1 MLAFLLISFALF
13 LIISIPVAFS
23 LGTASVIG
31 ILAQHHIPLSA
42 IPAKIYGGL
51 DSFTWL
57 AVPFFILAG
66 DLMETGGIALRLIN
80 LANALVGHLRGGLGM
95 VVIVGEIFF
104 SGISGST
111 TADAAAMGSIMIP
124 SLTKSG
130 YKPHRAAAIVCAAS
144 ALGILVPPCLVMV
157 IYGAVTNT
165 SIAALFA
172 AGFIPAFLMAL
183 AIMVHLRFQAP
194 REGIPLMQ
202 KLTLRERAAAFKG
215 AWWALLM
222 PIIIFGGILGGIV
235 TPTEAAVIAVIY
247 GLVAGKFIYRELTW
261 HQIAAILARSGVTT
275 GIVMLMVAAANIF
288 AWLLTL
294 GQLPKIVIDFI
305 TSTAG
310 GQFLFL
316 LFSNLAFIFF
326 GALLDGLPAMLM
338 LIPLFFP
345 IAAKVGVNPIH
356 YGIII
361 TANMGLA
368 LFMPPAGVGLF
379 ITSGIAR
386 SSIAEV
392 TRSAVPYLI
401 NIFIMTLLI
410 TYFPGMVL
418 FLPKLMGL
426 M

>member
-1 MLAFLLISFALF
+1 
-13 LIISIPVAFS
+13 
-23 LGTASVIG
+23 
-31 ILAQHHIPLSA
+31 
-42 IPAKIYGGL
+42 
-51 DSFTWL
+51 
-57 AVPFFILAG
+57 
-66 DLMETGGIALRLIN
+66 
-80 LANALVGHLRGGLGM
+80 
-95 VVIVGEIFF
+95 
-104 SGISGST
+104 
-111 TADAAAMGSIMIP
+111 MIP

-144 ALGILVPPCLVMV
+144 TLGILVPPCLVMV

-172 AGFIPAFLMAL
+172 AGFIPAFLMAV
-183 AIMVHLRFQAP
+183 AIMVHLYFQAP
-194 REGIPLMQ
+194 REGIPLMP
-202 KLTLRERAAAFKG
+202 KLVLRERAGAFKE